1 MRSRMHEGCVDGSL
15 GDRILNLGMNREK
28 AMTTT
33 FNAATTKTVSV
44 NGTNFVYREIG
55 DKSGVPVVFLHHLT
69 AVLEDWDPA
78 IADGLAKSHPVI
90 AFDNR
95 GVGGSEGKTPD
106 TVADMAKDAIAFID
120 ALGLAKVDLF
130 GFSLGGFIAQVVA
143 QERPDLVRRII
154 LAGTAPAGGEGIVN
168 VGAVLQDAIAKAAAE
183 NKHPK
188 HLLFFRPSKDSQ
200 KAADA
205 FLSRLSE
212 RKEDRDAAV
221 TNEAIH
227 AQVTAITKWGMA
239 ATGSLGTIR
248 QPVLVVNGDNDIM
261 APTINSVELTRKPPN
276 AELSI
281 FPDAGH
287 GAIFQYHDVF
297 VDQAL
302 RFLQD

>member
-1 MRSRMHEGCVDGSL
+1 
-15 GDRILNLGMNREK
+15 
-28 AMTTT
+28 
-33 FNAATTKTVSV
+33 
-44 NGTNFVYREIG
+44 
-55 DKSGVPVVFLHHLT
+55 
-69 AVLEDWDPA
+69 
-78 IADGLAKSHPVI
+78 
-90 AFDNR
+90 
-95 GVGGSEGKTPD
+95 
-106 TVADMAKDAIAFID
+106 
-120 ALGLAKVDLF
+120 
-130 GFSLGGFIAQVVA
+130 
-143 QERPDLVRRII
+143 VRRII
-154 LAGTAPAGGEGIVN
+154 LAGTAPAGGEGIIN
-168 VGAVLQDAIAKAAAE
+168 VGAVLQDAIAKAGAE

-212 RKEDRDAAV
+212 RKEDRDVAV

-239 ATGSLGTIR
+239 ATGSLGAIK

-261 APTINSVELTRKPPN
+261 APTINSMELARKLPN

>member
-1 MRSRMHEGCVDGSL
+1 
-15 GDRILNLGMNREK
+15 
-28 AMTTT
+28 
-33 FNAATTKTVSV
+33 
-44 NGTNFVYREIG
+44 VYREIG
-55 DKSGVPVVFLHHLT
+55 NKSGIPVVFLHHLT

-78 IADGLAKSHPVI
+78 IADGLAKSRPVI
-90 AFDNR
+90 VFDNR
-95 GVGGSEGKTPD
+95 GVGGSGGRTPD
-106 TVADMAKDAIAFID
+106 NVADMAMDAIAFID

-130 GFSLGGFIAQVVA
+130 GFSLGGFIAQIIA

-154 LAGTAPAGGEGIVN
+154 LAGTAPAGGEGIIN
-168 VGAVLQDAIAKAAAE
+168 VGAVLQDAIAKAGAE

-188 HLLFFRPSKDSQ
+188 HLLFFRPSKNSQ

-212 RKEDRDAAV
+212 RKQDRDAAV

-227 AQVTAITKWGMA
+227 AQVVAITKWGMA
-239 ATGSLGTIR
+239 PASSLCSIR

-261 APTINSVELTRKPPN
+261 VPTINSVELARNLPN

-287 GAIFQYHDVF
+287 GAIFQYHDMF
-297 VDQAL
+297 IEQAL
-302 RFLQD
+302 RFLQG

>member
-1 MRSRMHEGCVDGSL
+1 MIAPDPRDEQKR
-15 GDRILNLGMNREK
+15 

-33 FNAATTKTVSV
+33 FSAAATKTVRV
-44 NGTNFVYREIG
+44 NGANFVYREIG
-55 DKSGVPVVFLHHLT
+55 DKSGIPVVLLHHLT

-78 IADGLAKSHPVI
+78 IADGLAKSRPVI
-90 AFDNR
+90 IFDNR
-95 GVGGSEGKTPD
+95 GIGGSEGKTPD
-106 TVADMAKDAIAFID
+106 TVADMAKDATAFVD
-120 ALGLAKVDLF
+120 ALGFTKVDLF
-130 GFSLGGFIAQVVA
+130 GFSLGGFIAQAIA
-143 QERPDLVRRII
+143 QDRPDLVRRVI
-154 LAGTAPAGGEGIVN
+154 LAGTAPAGGEGIGN
-168 VGAVLQDAIAKAAAE
+168 AGSVLQDAIAKAGAE

-188 HLLFFRPSKDSQ
+188 HLLFFRPSKNSQ

-227 AQVTAITKWGMA
+227 AQVAAITKWGMA
-239 ATGSLGTIR
+239 AADPLRIR
-248 QPVLVVNGDNDIM
+248 HPVLIVNGDNDIM
-261 APTINSVELTRKPPN
+261 VPTINSVELARKLPD

-287 GAIFQYHDVF
+287 GAIFQYHDTF
-297 VDQAL
+297 IQQAL